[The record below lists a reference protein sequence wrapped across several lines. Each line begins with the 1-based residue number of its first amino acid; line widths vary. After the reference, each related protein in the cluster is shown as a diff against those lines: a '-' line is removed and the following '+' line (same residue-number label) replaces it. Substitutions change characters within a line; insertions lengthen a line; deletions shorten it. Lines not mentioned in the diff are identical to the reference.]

1 MFLRKL
7 LSKQDMF
14 PLKKTKRIFFITL
27 IILILAVVS
36 DIFFISFVY
45 KKRNNVEKLRKDFF
59 VEMKKE
65 KQLNTI
71 KNIIKDTEDEQL
83 NLRQCFIESEEIVNF
98 IKLIESKSKEA
109 GIILDIKSVG
119 VSNTETINATQV
131 ETLVVD
137 FMTQGSWDST
147 FVFLSLI
154 ENIRYNII
162 VDKMSVNKFT
172 DNLTKKDT
180 WKSNFTIKAIKI

>member
-1 MFLRKL
+1 
-7 LSKQDMF
+7 MF